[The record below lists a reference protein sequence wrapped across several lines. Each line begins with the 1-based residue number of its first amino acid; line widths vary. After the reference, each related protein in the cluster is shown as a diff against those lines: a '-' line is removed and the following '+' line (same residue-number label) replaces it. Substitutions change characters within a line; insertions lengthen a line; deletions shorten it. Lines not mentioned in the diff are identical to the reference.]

1 MPSYRDYCPFLARD
15 NRHRSATCLAEVKRR
30 MTKRFR
36 DAFLEA
42 LAATGTSL
50 RKVASETGISEDQ
63 LKKLKQR
70 ESASTNVD
78 DAIKVANFFGYTLD
92 EFLEDET
99 VQDRAEIVRL
109 YMQLSPRERAILRA
123 ASREQGE
130 PAPEESS

>member
-1 MPSYRDYCPFLARD
+1 
-15 NRHRSATCLAEVKRR
+15 

-42 LAATGTSL
+42 LESTGTPL
-50 RKVASETGISEDQ
+50 RRVATATGISEDQ

-92 EFLEDET
+92 EFLGDRT
-99 VQDRAEIVRL
+99 VEDRAEIVAL
-109 YMQLSPRERAILRA
+109 YNQLSARERAILRA
-123 ASREQGE
+123 ASREDPDLAQRDE
-130 PAPEESS
+130 Q